1 MCCVEIVSVS
11 ELFLTMTYLYSV
23 IISALCTFVV
33 SQRTPTISYISQEQ
47 IKDIGGTV
55 ELVCSVQYAQDY
67 PVLWMR
73 IDRSRQSDGLPIST
87 GSTLIIRDSRFS
99 LRYDTASSTYTL
111 QIKDIQET
119 DAGYYQCQVLISLN
133 NRISAEV
140 DLQVRRPPI
149 ISDNSTRSLVVSEGQ
164 GVKLECYAGGYP
176 PPRISWRRENNA
188 ILPTGGSIYRGNVL
202 KIARI
207 HKEDRGTY
215 YCVAENGVGKGA
227 RRNIAVEVE
236 FSPVITAPRPRL
248 GQALQYDMDLECH
261 VEAYPP
267 PAIVWIKD
275 DVQLSNNQHYSI
287 SHFATA
293 DEFTDTTIRIIT
305 IEKRQY
311 GHYVCRAAN
320 KLGTAEAKVELF
332 ESIIPV
338 CPPAC
343 GQSRTSDA
351 AQISA
356 SMALILITALI
367 FFLHRNLHTKY

>member
-1 MCCVEIVSVS
+1 MRG
-11 ELFLTMTYLYSV
+11 L
-23 IISALCTFVV
+23 A
-33 SQRTPTISYISQEQ
+33 QRTPTISYISQEQ
-47 IKDIGGTV
+47 IKDIGGVV
-55 ELVCSVQYAQDY
+55 ELECSVQYAQDY
-67 PVLWMR
+67 PVLWMKVDRNR
-73 IDRSRQSDGLPIST
+73 ITEPLPIST
-87 GSTLIIRDSRFS
+87 GSSLIIRDSRFA

-119 DAGYYQCQVLISLN
+119 DAGYYQCQVIIALN
-133 NRISAEV
+133 NKISAEV

-164 GVKLECYAGGYP
+164 SVKLDCYAGGYP
-176 PPRISWRRENNA
+176 PPRVSWRRENNA
-188 ILPTGGSIYRGNVL
+188 ILPTGGSIYRGNTL
-202 KIARI
+202 KIASI
-207 HKEDRGTY
+207 SKDDRGTY

-236 FSPVITAPRPRL
+236 FAPVITAPRPRL
-248 GQALQYDMDLECH
+248 GQALRYDMDLECH

-287 SHFATA
+287 SLFSTA
-293 DEFTDTTIRIIT
+293 DEFVDTTIRIIT

-311 GHYVCRAAN
+311 GKYICKAAN
-320 KLGTAEAKVELF
+320 KLGSDEAEVDLF

-343 GQSRTSDA
+343 GQARYDGGAA
-351 AQISA
+351 AQITT
-356 SMALILITALI
+356 SMALVVITVLLV
-367 FFLHRNLHTKY
+367 FMHRH